1 MPDEYTRLR
10 ALPSVDALLRAPEAG
25 VLIHLNGHAAAVDA
39 LRAALDEERSRVLEG
54 AMAPDA
60 LQLIERAGEIASQAT
75 QPTLLPVI
83 NATGVIL
90 HTNLGRAPLSAGVV
104 AAMRQSGEGYTNLE
118 YDLAAGRR
126 GSRYVHAES
135 LLCRLTGAKGALVV
149 NNNAGAVLLALAAL
163 ARDAE
168 VIISRGQLVEIGGGF
183 RIPDVMA
190 QSGARLV
197 EVGTTNRTY
206 IGDYEAAIT
215 DHTIALLRV
224 HTSNFRLRGFVHQ
237 PAPAELA
244 TLAHSRGLF
253 LLDDL
258 GSGTLLDTT
267 LYGLPHEPTV
277 QESLAAGADLVSF
290 SGDKLLGGPQA
301 GFLVGA
307 EELIQRLREHS
318 LARALRVD
326 KCTLAGIQ
334 ANLMH
339 YVRQEAVREIPIWR
353 MMALTLEQIAV
364 EARNVLD
371 GLGPTGDHCELLP
384 GRSMIGGGSLPEE
397 SLPTVVLALPPGDA
411 DAFAAALRNGDPPVI
426 ARIEDGRVLLDLRT
440 VAPGEVSHLAHRLH
454 DVLATAL

>member
-1 MPDEYTRLR
+1 MTDVGSRLR
-10 ALPSVDALLRAPEAG
+10 ALPGVDALLQAPRADA
-25 VLIHLNGHAAAVDA
+25 LIRVHGRASAVDA
-39 LRAALDEERSRVLEG
+39 LRAALDEARTEVQQG
-54 AMAPDA
+54 ADAPRA
-60 LQLIERAGEIASQAT
+60 ARLIERAGEIAAQAL

-104 AAMRQSGEGYTNLE
+104 AAMRQAGEGYTNLE

-126 GSRYVHAES
+126 GSRYVHAEG
-135 LLCRLTGAKGALVV
+135 LLCRVTGAQAALVV
-149 NNNAGAVLLALAAL
+149 NNNAGAVLLALSAL

-206 IGDYEAAIT
+206 IDDYETAIGE
-215 DHTIALLRV
+215 HTIGLLRV
-224 HTSNFRLRGFVHQ
+224 HTSNFRLQGFVHQ
-237 PAPAELA
+237 PSPAELA
-244 TLAHSRGLF
+244 ELAHSRGLL

-258 GSGTLLDTT
+258 GGTLLDTARF
-267 LYGLPHEPTV
+267 GLPHEPTV
-277 QESLAAGADLVSF
+277 QESLSTGADLVSF
-290 SGDKLLGGPQA
+290 SGDKLMGGPQA
-301 GFLVGA
+301 GFLVGGVDV
-307 EELIQRLREHS
+307 IRRLREHP

-339 YVRQEAVREIPIWR
+339 YVRQEALREIPIWR
-353 MMALTLEQIAV
+353 MMALTAEQIAI
-364 EARNVLD
+364 EAQNVLD
-371 GLGPTGDHCELLP
+371 GLGSSGDRCALLP

-397 SLPTVVLALPPGDA
+397 SLPTTLLALPPGDA
-411 DAFAAALRNGDPPVI
+411 DAIAAALRIGDPPVV

-440 VAPGEVSHLAHRLH
+440 VAPGEVSHLARRLMQ
-454 DVLATAL
+454 VLSTAL